1 MASPADSKSRP
12 TPAVVLQAAVV
23 NSANNPNTIVVFLSI
38 FASNLV
44 KVEPETLAKR
54 FGSVII
60 FDKVVEM
67 DKLLKRLAH
76 YVDLSP
82 VEISEIE
89 SLPIRNVSYRRGEDI
104 IQAGDPTKEAFVLCA
119 GWAVRYTLLED
130 GRRQILN
137 VLLPG
142 DLFDLQV
149 LVAKEADHS
158 VMAAT
163 DTDLC
168 IIKPPEFARLF
179 HRSGRLG
186 LAFWWAAVQEEA
198 ILREQ
203 IVRNGRRS
211 GKERLVHFLL
221 EVHRRAR
228 VVGEADDNM
237 FELPL
242 NQTHIADALGLT
254 TVYTN
259 RIMRTLIRDGL
270 ITKEASRLYLTDIA
284 KLIDI
289 SDFDAGYLHLS
300 ENRRLL
306 SDLLTKG

>member
-1 MASPADSKSRP
+1 M
-12 TPAVVLQAAVV
+12 PAVVLQAAVV
-23 NSANNPNTIVVFLSI
+23 SSTNNPKTVIIFFSI
-38 FASNLV
+38 FHSKLV
-44 KVEPETLAKR
+44 KVIAETLTRR
-54 FGSVII
+54 FGSV
-60 FDKVVEM
+60 FDFGKAAEM
-67 DKLLKRLAH
+67 DKLVKRLAH

-89 SLPIRNVSYRRGEDI
+89 SLPVKNVSYRRGADI
-104 IQAGDPTKEAFVLCA
+104 IQAGDPTTEAFVLCE

-228 VVGEADDNM
+228 VVDEAQGNV

-254 TVYTN
+254 NVYTN
-259 RIMRTLIRDGL
+259 RILRGLIRDGL
-270 ITKEASRLYLTDIA
+270 IRKDASKLHLCDISRLV
-284 KLIDI
+284 DI
-289 SDFDAGYLHLS
+289 SDFDAGYLHLA

-306 SDLLTKG
+306 SDLLAKA